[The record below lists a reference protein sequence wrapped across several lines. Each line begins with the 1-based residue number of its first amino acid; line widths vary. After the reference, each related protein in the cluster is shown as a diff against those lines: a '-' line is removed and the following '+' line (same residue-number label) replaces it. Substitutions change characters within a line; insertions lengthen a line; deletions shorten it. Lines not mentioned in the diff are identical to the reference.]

1 MKSITNF
8 INEHHDVL
16 GHELHIGDFIQFAT
30 SGFTVYGQIQEI
42 TDGDKPKYIVKSLGW
57 LGSSELREK
66 VKPEYKVNVTSKSIA
81 QINLNPVA
89 VEKLKKD
96 GIIK

>member
-1 MKSITNF
+1 MKSIVNF
-8 INEHHDVL
+8 INEHHDSL
-16 GHELHIGDFIQFAT
+16 GHELNVGDFIQFDT
-30 SGFTVYGQIQEI
+30 SGFIVYGQIQEI
-42 TDGDKPKYIVKSLGW
+42 TEGDKPKFVVKSLGW
-57 LGSSELREK
+57 IGAPELKEK

-81 QINLNPVA
+81 QININPEA